1 MRVTL
6 SLLLAFVM
14 SLLSSQLYCQGRWDD
29 YDEYSPEDSLTTTHI
44 RLFPRGGHRPVSP
57 TFFYVESHLKFL

>member
-29 YDEYSPEDSLTTTHI
+29 YDEYSPEDSLTIIIAAFPCIVGFDPDLFLGHLF
-44 RLFPRGGHRPVSP
+44 RL
-57 TFFYVESHLKFL
+57 